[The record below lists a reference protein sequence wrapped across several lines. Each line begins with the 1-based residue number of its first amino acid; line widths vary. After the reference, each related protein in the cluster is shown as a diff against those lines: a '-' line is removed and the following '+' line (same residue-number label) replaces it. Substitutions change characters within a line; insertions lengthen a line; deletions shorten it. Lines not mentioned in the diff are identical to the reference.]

1 MPDLSAIGEAGVV
14 KLVVRDKKN
23 ETSNTHE
30 IVVGETTDTFEFNFK
45 VENIKVIP
53 GSYDVV
59 VSKSGL
65 SKFTSKD
72 RSRLTSLLLNLISY
86 FKSRKWQ
93 VTYRLPQNTQ
103 KIIEADHQWEAKK
116 IFEHTSLGMR

>member
-1 MPDLSAIGEAGVV
+1 MLLPFDPRPRSTAKSSCGLSGADLSAIGEAGVV

-23 ETSNTHE
+23 DTSNTHE

-72 RSRLTSLLLNLISY
+72 RSLTY
-86 FKSRKWQ
+86 FIALEPDFKYES
-93 VTYRLPQNTQ
+93 
-103 KIIEADHQWEAKK
+103 
-116 IFEHTSLGMR
+116 